1 MAAKPNIRSFRF
13 SDEIACI
20 LESQPGPNMSAKFE
34 RLVES
39 CYCDLERKQEQLA
52 QIEAK
57 ITERRDTL
65 RKLEKAT
72 EELSRLEQDLKNAR
86 FYFGIVER
94 RAGAIAEKVESM

>member
-1 MAAKPNIRSFRF
+1 MSAKSNIRSFRY
-13 SDEIACI
+13 SDEVAEI
-20 LESQPGPNMSAKFE
+20 LEAQPGDNLNAKFE
-34 RLVES
+34 RLVET

-94 RAGAIAEKVESM
+94 RAGAIAEKVESV

>member
-1 MAAKPNIRSFRF
+1 MAAKSNIRSFRF

-20 LESQPGPNMSAKFE
+20 LNSQPGDNMNAKFE

-39 CYCDLERKQEQLA
+39 CYCDLERKQEQLS

-57 ITERRDTL
+57 ITERRETL

-72 EELSRLEQDLKNAR
+72 EELNRLEQDLKNAR

-94 RAGAIAEKVESM
+94 RAGAIAEKAESM

>member
-1 MAAKPNIRSFRF
+1 MAAKSNIRSFRF

-20 LESQPGPNMSAKFE
+20 LNSQPGDNMNAKFE

-39 CYCDLERKQEQLA
+39 CYCDLERKQEQLS

-57 ITERRDTL
+57 ITERRETL

-72 EELSRLEQDLKNAR
+72 EELNRLEQDLKNAR